1 MPVARPRAACLRENT
16 DEEGPAMKLQPLA
29 AAFLDLLY
37 PSRCLACGEM
47 TEGARGLCGP
57 CWRDTHFI
65 TGAACLRCGVPLLGE
80 ATGLIPAG
88 VDGADICEPCRRHP
102 PAWDRGAAAVLYGGA
117 ARRAVLAF
125 KHGDRLDMRETL
137 AGWMAPAGRTLFPR
151 ADLIAP
157 VPLHWRRLL
166 TRKYNQS
173 AELARALSRHADR
186 PVVVDLLTRQ
196 RFTTPQEAM
205 DRLARARNQAGAFVV
220 TPRHAERV
228 VGKGVLLIDDVL
240 TSGATLS
247 ACAEALRVAGA
258 ARVDV
263 LVLARVAFAET
274 RNI

>member
-1 MPVARPRAACLRENT
+1 MTLRTFGAAL
-16 DEEGPAMKLQPLA
+16 
-29 AAFLDLLY
+29 LDLLY
-37 PSRCLACGEM
+37 PPRCLACGEM

-65 TGAACLRCGVPLLGE
+65 TGAACVKCGVPLLGE

-88 VDGADICEPCRRHP
+88 VDGADVCETCRWHP
-102 PAWDRGAAAVLYGGA
+102 PGWDRGAAAVLYGGA

-125 KHGDRLDMRETL
+125 KHGDRLDMRDTL
-137 AGWMAPAGRTLFPR
+137 AGWMVAAGRPLFAR

-166 TRKYNQS
+166 KRRYNQS
-173 AELARALSRHADR
+173 AELARALSRPADR
-186 PVVVDLLTRQ
+186 PVVVDLLTRR

-220 TPRHAERV
+220 TPRHAARV
-228 VGKGVLLIDDVL
+228 EGRRILRIDDVL

-247 ACAEALRVAGA
+247 ACAGALRVAGA
-258 ARVDV
+258 ARVDA
-263 LVLARVAFAET
+263 LVLARVAFAESA
-274 RNI
+274 NI